1 MLLEGSDPAAIL
13 QTLDSFAS
21 TIPGADGTTMVCAI
35 VDRAAA
41 TITYAS
47 AGHLP
52 PLVVGEAGHRWLN
65 QCQGVPL
72 AVHPAATRTNVTES
86 LEVGD
91 VIVLYTDGLVERRGE
106 VIDTGLAR
114 LSAAAE
120 DRRGTPVQ
128 LLADG
133 LLATV
138 APASPRD
145 DVVLVVKHF
154 DGN

>member
-1 MLLEGSDPAAIL
+1 MLLEGGDPASIL
-13 QTLDSFAS
+13 QTLDSFAA
-21 TIPGADGTTMVCAI
+21 TIPGADGTTIVCAI

-52 PLVVGEAGHRWLN
+52 ALVVGGAGHRWLN
-65 QCQGVPL
+65 QAQGLPL
-72 AVHPAATRTNVTES
+72 AVHPAATRTNVTEP

-106 VIDTGLAR
+106 LIDIGLAR
-114 LSAAAE
+114 LSEAAE
-120 DRRGTPVQ
+120 ALRGATVQ
-128 LLADG
+128 PLADG
-133 LLATV
+133 LLAAV

-145 DVVLVVKHF
+145 DVVLLVKHF
-154 DGN
+154 DGS